1 MKNIIN
7 LVVNN
12 YLSIIGSL
20 VIVVSVIV
28 IIFTIR
34 YCVKLYRETKNDLE
48 KVIYV
53 FLGISII
60 FPVIIYYLDRYNIP
74 SLFGYTQNTNSSDWV
89 NNISNYS
96 AVIFST
102 LLNAAFLVFVTMK
115 QIKAN
120 YEDNIEINKKM
131 NEDNVKLNNEMQRI
145 QNLPFLRYKFTN
157 ERLEGPILGENKK
170 WFFSNQDDSNNGSID
185 FTMEIENIGLNA
197 VRKVCLEVE
206 SELLKESEHFEFCNQ
221 SNLEKNEIKKKEF
234 IITNVDKG
242 TYQMKVFVY
251 YQDLLKNWYKQQ
263 IDLVLVYSS
272 IYTPENK
279 GFDYVDSFVVHDEL
293 KLKNEPKFR

>member
-1 MKNIIN
+1 MKIIAFIVEI
-7 LVVNN
+7 LV
-12 YLSIIGSL
+12 
-20 VIVVSVIV
+20 
-28 IIFTIR
+28 
-34 YCVKLYRETKNDLE
+34 
-48 KVIYV
+48 
-53 FLGISII
+53 GISII
-60 FPVIIYYLDRYNIP
+60 FLCYVSVKKCRKYYKETESDLEKTIYDILTFALVFLFLVYLLDRFNLP
-74 SLFGYTQNTNSSDWV
+74 SKFGYTKNVDSSDWV
-89 NNISNYS
+89 SIITNNSI
-96 AVIFST
+96 VIFTT
-102 LLNAAFLVFVTMK
+102 LLNSAFLIFVTRK
-115 QIKAN
+115 QIEASYK
-120 YEDNIEINKKM
+120 DNLKINKKM
-131 NEDNVKLNNEMQRI
+131 NEENAKLNNEMQRI

-197 VRKVCLEVE
+197 IRKVCLKVE

-263 IDLVLVYSS
+263 IDLVLVYSD

-279 GFDYVDSFVVHDEL
+279 GFDYVDSFVVHDEVIL
-293 KLKNEPKFR
+293 KSKPKFK